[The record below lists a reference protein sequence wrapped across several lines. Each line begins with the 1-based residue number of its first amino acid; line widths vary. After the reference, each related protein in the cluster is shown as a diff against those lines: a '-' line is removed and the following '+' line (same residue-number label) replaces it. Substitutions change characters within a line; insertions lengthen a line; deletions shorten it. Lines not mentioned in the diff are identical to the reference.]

1 MKNVFL
7 FLLKNQRNFLT
18 NPVFWLT
25 VLYQM
30 CFYKDFLPD
39 CDLSSHSIDI
49 VPQQKFLILMKL
61 NLTIIS
67 ILVLYLKSHHPV
79 QSKVICVSSKCA
91 GWNSRLEAQI
101 RANVT
106 VQAQR
111 PFTAEFPL
119 ALERSVFSDLFSP
132 SSDWVRLTCIMEGN
146 LLYSK
151 SINLKG

>member
-30 CFYKDFLPD
+30 WFYKDFLPD
-39 CDLSSHSIDI
+39 CDLSSHSVDI

-67 ILVLYLKSHHPV
+67 IIHHTLVLYLKRHHPV
-79 QSKVICVSSKCA
+79 QGHLCILKICRMGQQAGGPDKSKCHSSSPKA
-91 GWNSRLEAQI
+91 IYCRIPSCSGQVSLF
-101 RANVT
+101 
-106 VQAQR
+106 R
-111 PFTAEFPL
+111 PIQPF
-119 ALERSVFSDLFSP
+119 
-132 SSDWVRLTCIMEGN
+132 
-146 LLYSK
+146 K
-151 SINLKG
+151 